1 MRRADEGKWRRGARE
16 KKGII
21 DDTAAWIIP
30 RTPEHL
36 CFLFREPIS
45 TRLSASQWQKHKKK
59 ITERYLPF
67 TVFRDWIMQCV
78 FLRASDG
85 RLLPRCHG
93 ATVIFWK
100 NEISTCP
107 RQNIFGHLLLFF
119 AKYTQPSDL
128 YRVLESSKQI
138 ARDKRIWIIP
148 RAYAYPFWYPI
159 LLEGSTPCHPPQ
171 TLVFH
176 LSRRT
181 GLLTAQGIGVLPR
194 KRFVASVLGRRQREY
209 LVTYVRQ
216 LAGGIKENFC
226 SKVCFLRSAVAR
238 L

>member
-1 MRRADEGKWRRGARE
+1 MA
-16 KKGII
+16 
-21 DDTAAWIIP
+21 
-30 RTPEHL
+30 
-36 CFLFREPIS
+36 
-45 TRLSASQWQKHKKK
+45 TRLSWKERDHRRHGCLDYSAHTGVSPFFISKTDLNSIERFTATETKKGNK
-59 ITERYLPF
+59 RYIFPLA
-67 TVFRDWIMQCV
+67 VSHGWIMQCI
-78 FLRASDG
+78 FLCKMRIKQYAFCLVVTFEKMIKLALCDE
-85 RLLPRCHG
+85 
-93 ATVIFWK
+93 IFSVSIRPE
-100 NEISTCP
+100 NHS
-107 RQNIFGHLLLFF
+107 R
-119 AKYTQPSDL
+119 S
-128 YRVLESSKQI
+128 LESRHKRLRTFLKIEI

-148 RAYAYPFWYPI
+148 CAYAYPFWYPI
-159 LLEGSTPCHPPQ
+159 LLERSTLCHPPQ

-181 GLLTAQGIGVLPR
+181 ELLTAQGIGVLPR